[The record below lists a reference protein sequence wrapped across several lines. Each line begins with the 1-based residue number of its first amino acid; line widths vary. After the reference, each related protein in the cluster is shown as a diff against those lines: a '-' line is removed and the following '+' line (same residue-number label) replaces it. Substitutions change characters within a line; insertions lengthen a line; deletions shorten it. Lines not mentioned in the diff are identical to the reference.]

1 MAGIVEERMKYG
13 FSWDR
18 VRKQLT
24 LSTPLSYLVIFENVV
39 IIGLIVTGIISQFA
53 GK

>member
-1 MAGIVEERMKYG
+1 MKYG

-18 VRKQLT
+18 YRGELR
-24 LSTPLSYLVIFENVV
+24 LNRPLSYLVIFENVV
-39 IIGLIVTGIISQFA
+39 FIGLIITGLISQFA